1 LPERRR
7 DALAATIGL
16 LTFLGGVGLII
27 ATFALAQGMF
37 SVSPDVALGIDKDK
51 ALDLNGVLA
60 AGMFIVMKV
69 LLLVVMAGFGSAI
82 ASRGIKLYLGSGT
95 PADRKPETPPEEP
108 LA

>member
-1 LPERRR
+1 LAERRR

-27 ATFALAQGMF
+27 ATFVLAQGMF
-37 SVSPDVALGIDKDK
+37 SVSPNDALGIQENKP
-51 ALDLNGVLA
+51 LDLNGVLA

-95 PADRKPETPPEEP
+95 PSDRKPEEPP
-108 LA
+108 A